1 MTDGKNPWIEPVTHH
16 GEVVRLD
23 PLTREDVP
31 ELWRVAQ
38 HESLWRWMP
47 MTMVSLADM
56 EQAMELILSWPAA
69 QTGQGFVTR
78 VQESGEVIGLTT
90 YLNADAHNRR
100 VEIGFTWVT
109 PAWQRTAVNTECKL
123 LLLRHAFEVLGANR
137 VEFKTDSENEP
148 SRTALVRIGAKEEG
162 TLRNHMVRPDGTMR
176 HSTYFSVLP
185 QEWPA
190 VEDALVA
197 RLSRRT

>member
-1 MTDGKNPWIEPVTHH
+1 
-16 GEVVRLD
+16 
-23 PLTREDVP
+23 
-31 ELWRVAQ
+31 
-38 HESLWRWMP
+38 
-47 MTMVSLADM
+47 MTMESLADM
-56 EQAMELILSWPAA
+56 ERAMEPILSWPAA
-69 QTGQGFVTR
+69 HTGQGFVTR
-78 VQESGEVIGLTT
+78 VQESGEVIGLTS
-90 YLNADAHNRR
+90 YLNANEHDRR

-123 LLLRHAFEVLGANR
+123 LLLRHAFGVLGANR

-148 SRTALVRIGAKEEG
+148 SRTALARIGAQEEG

-185 QEWPA
+185 QEWPG

-197 RLSRRT
+197 RLGRGA